1 MPIFQSNAKVETK
14 IDDENQQK
22 IIDSIP
28 EFLEC
33 FDHVEREILNQ
44 SNDLYRQYY
53 NELADRRN
61 ECDQM
66 LEQINLTL
74 DSLNELNNEYKFVS
88 NKTHSLNSGSE
99 KLISEQNQLSE
110 IADEIKKR
118 LHYFTQS
125 EQILQLLQSPTISVS
140 SELFA
145 QALDRIDKCIAYI
158 REHVGYAHKSVT
170 ELKIHFCFFC
180 FFASISE

>member
-1 MPIFQSNAKVETK
+1 MSNFASFQTNLKDSTER
-14 IDDENQQK
+14 DDNLKEK
-22 IIDSIP
+22 IIDSTP

-33 FDHVEREILNQ
+33 FDHVEREILDQ
-44 SNDLYRQYY
+44 SDDSYRQYY
-53 NELADRRN
+53 NELAERRN
-61 ECDQM
+61 ECDQL

-74 DSLNELNNEYKFVS
+74 DSLNELDNEYKFVS

-99 KLISEQNQLSE
+99 KLISEQNQLIE

-125 EQILQLLQSPTISVS
+125 EQLLQLLQSPTISVS
-140 SELFA
+140 SEIFA

-158 REHVGYAHKSVT
+158 REHVCTQFKS
-170 ELKIHFCFFC
+170 
-180 FFASISE
+180 